1 MIAPDTA
8 RSAYVA
14 AFVVGVYGVL
24 MAGLAPLLLGTLV
37 AEGHLT
43 AAQLGLAATAELVTM
58 GLAAGAAGFLTER
71 VAPRM
76 LALASVVAIIVLDV
90 ATASA
95 TGGTVIL
102 LRALAGAPSGMLVG
116 IVTAMIV
123 RSAQPARQA
132 GMYLTIQTVAQL
144 ACAALI
150 SGLVAQHHG
159 AATGFFAIAAL
170 GLPVAIVAMGTP
182 VRLAPFAANLGMG
195 LPDIRGWLALAA
207 AFCFFA
213 GILGI
218 WIYIEPLAH
227 QAGLSSGTGGLAVVL
242 ALAGQV
248 AGGVLG
254 AATVQRWP
262 CRFVLIGATAALI
275 VAAAI
280 FATLP
285 GQTAFLA
292 TAIGF
297 GMLWAFASPY
307 FTRLLID
314 VDPTHRAAMLGSAAL
329 LLGCATGP
337 SVAALSVSDGD
348 VRGCLTLGTGLLI
361 VTGGIV
367 LLLPLLRRV
376 GSPAF
381 AVQSKDRS

>member
-1 MIAPDTA
+1 MTA
-8 RSAYVA
+8 SGTTRSAYVA
-14 AFVVGVYGVL
+14 AFVVGVYGIL

-58 GLAAGAAGFLTER
+58 GLSAGGAGFLVER
-71 VAPRM
+71 LSPRL
-76 LALASVVAIIVLDV
+76 LALGSVAAIMILDV
-90 ATASA
+90 ATTRA

-102 LRALAGAPSGMLVG
+102 LRALAGAPSGVLIG
-116 IVTAMIV
+116 LVTAMIV

-132 GMYLTIQTVAQL
+132 GFYLTIQTVAQL

-150 SGLVAQHHG
+150 GGLVAQKHG
-159 AATGFFAIAAL
+159 AAAGFLAISALGVPVAIAAL
-170 GLPVAIVAMGTP
+170 WTP
-182 VRLAPFAANLGMG
+182 TRLARFVGEQGMG
-195 LPDIRGWLALAA
+195 LPDVYGWLALAA

-218 WIYIEPLAH
+218 WIYLEPLAR
-227 QAGLSSGTGGLAVVL
+227 QAGLSADTGGLAIVL

-248 AGGVLG
+248 VGGVLG

-262 CRFVLIGATAALI
+262 CRVVLLGSIAVLV
-275 VAAAI
+275 VASAI

-285 GQTAFLA
+285 GPSVFLA

-337 SVAALSVSDGD
+337 TVAALTVSDAD
-348 VRGCLTLGTGLLI
+348 VRGCLTLGTGLLL

-367 LLLPLLRRV
+367 LLLPVLRRV
-376 GSPAF
+376 GRPAF
-381 AVQSKDRS
+381 AAHSKDRS

>member
-1 MIAPDTA
+1 MTATDTT

-37 AEGHLT
+37 AEGYLT
-43 AAQLGLAATAELVTM
+43 AGQLGLAATAELVTM
-58 GLAAGAAGFLTER
+58 GLAAGAAGFLVER
-71 VAPRM
+71 LTPRL
-76 LALASVVAIIVLDV
+76 LALGSVVAIMILDV
-90 ATASA
+90 ATTRV

-102 LRALAGAPSGMLVG
+102 LRALAGVPSGVLIG
-116 IVTAMIV
+116 LVTAMIV
-123 RSAQPARQA
+123 RSTQPARQA
-132 GMYLTIQTVAQL
+132 GFYLTIQTVAQL

-150 SGLVAQHHG
+150 GGLVAQQHG
-159 AATGFFAIAAL
+159 AAAGFLAIAAL
-170 GLPVAIVAMGTP
+170 GVPVAIVALWTP
-182 VRLAPFAANLGMG
+182 ARLARFAGQQGMG
-195 LPDIRGWLALAA
+195 LPDVYGWLALAA

-218 WIYIEPLAH
+218 WIYLEPLAR
-227 QAGLSSGTGGLAVVL
+227 QAGLSSATGGLAIIL

-248 AGGVLG
+248 AGGILG

-262 CRFVLIGATAALI
+262 CRVVLPGSIVALTAAS
-275 VAAAI
+275 AI
-280 FATLP
+280 FARLP
-285 GQTAFLA
+285 GATVFLT

-297 GMLWAFASPY
+297 GVLWAFASPY

>member
-1 MIAPDTA
+1 MTAPDTA

-14 AFVVGVYGVL
+14 AFVVGVYGIL

-43 AAQLGLAATAELVTM
+43 AAQLGLAGTAELVTM

-71 VAPRM
+71 LSPRM
-76 LALASVVAIIVLDV
+76 LALGSVAAIILLDIL
-90 ATASA
+90 TASA

-102 LRALAGAPSGMLVG
+102 LRALAGAPSGTLVG

-123 RSAQPARQA
+123 RSVQPARQA

-144 ACAALI
+144 ACAAVI
-150 SGLVAQHHG
+150 SALVAQRLG
-159 AATGFFAIAAL
+159 AATGFVAIAAL
-170 GLPVAIVAMGTP
+170 GVPVAMVALWTP
-182 VRLAPFAANLGMG
+182 VRLAPFAADQGMG
-195 LPDIRGWLALAA
+195 IPDIYGWLALAA

-213 GILGI
+213 GVLGI
-218 WIYIEPLAH
+218 WIYLEPLAH
-227 QAGLSSGTGGLAVVL
+227 QAGLTSEIGGLAIVL

-262 CRFVLIGATAALI
+262 CRVVLLGATAALI
-275 VAAAI
+275 AASAA

-285 GQTAFLA
+285 GRTTFLA
-292 TAIGF
+292 ISIGF

-337 SVAALSVSDGD
+337 TVAALTVSDAD
-348 VRGCLTLGTGLLI
+348 VRGCLTLGIGLLI

-367 LLLPLLRRV
+367 LLLPVLRRV

-381 AVQSKDRS
+381 ALHSKDRS